1 MNRMATVFDI
11 ETNGLLDV
19 LDKIHVLSYMGTD
32 GQVHYMH
39 DYDHM
44 RTFFETAD
52 TLIGH
57 NIIRFDIPAVEKVL
71 GIKVRS
77 RLVDTLALSWYL
89 NHERMKH
96 GLESYGEEYGVPKPV
111 IKDWDSLT
119 PEEYAHRCCEDVRI
133 NYRLWIDLQNK
144 LRRLYL

>member
-1 MNRMATVFDI
+1 MQGTVLDI

-52 TLIGH
+52 VLIGH

-71 GIKVRS
+71 GIKVRA

-119 PEEYAHRCCEDVRI
+119 PEEYAHRCNEDVRI
-133 NYRLWIDLQNK
+133 NYRLWVDLQNK
-144 LRRLYL
+144 LRRLYV